1 MKEFIETLVGSFV
14 DYAGKTHKFVI
25 AAVSEA
31 FDEEN
36 PLLVAANTA
45 LYVETVGSVEKGL
58 RIGISVCHPDDKFDE
73 KVGTLKAVA
82 RARNSEIALYA
93 TNKGYI
99 NSPIVKAFLEQEA
112 EFFKKNPERYI
123 KGYSESKERYL
134 KKKSMEEMKANFS
147 EVERIV
153 LENMDKNPKYLDNV
167 NAYLKWK
174 DNQEKGACKK
184 QKK

>member
-1 MKEFIETLVGSFV
+1 MKEFIETLVGSFI

-25 AAVSEA
+25 AAVSET
-31 FDEEN
+31 FDSEN
-36 PLLVAANTA
+36 PLLVVANNI
-45 LYVETVGSVEKGL
+45 LHVKIVGATDKGL
-58 RIGISVCHPDDKFDE
+58 RIGISVCHPDDKFCE

-93 TNKGYI
+93 TDKGYI
-99 NSPIVKAFLEQEA
+99 SSPIVKAFLEQEA

-134 KKKSMEEMKANFS
+134 KKKNMEEMKANFS
-147 EVERIV
+147 EVERII

-174 DNQEKGACKK
+174 DNQKKGTCKK